1 MIYLKKLSLTDDIV
15 GIYNMLQEIA
25 LNENGFNNKV
35 YGMSFDQ
42 FKQWLKKNMLLITA
56 TWKTGWFRKLHTGY
70 MMMKNL

>member
-25 LNENGFNNKV
+25 LNENGFNNMV

-42 FKQWLKKNMLLITA
+42 IKQWLKKRICC
-56 TWKTGWFRKLHTGY
+56 
-70 MMMKNL
+70 